1 MLTLIIVIVLLL
13 TGLLMPKNS
22 KVSILGWIYLGWI
35 SVTAPTNYLG
45 DYLAY
50 KSVYNDLY
58 AYQGIFESGYTFL
71 EKIGNQSGLVFDQ
84 FRLLFVAVTIILFYI
99 GVSRFTKNHALFLAV
114 YIIAFYSYD
123 LIQMRSQFMIGLVL
137 VAFSSLIGEGNT
149 KIKVII
155 ATMLIYLAAQIHS
168 SGYIF
173 LFGIILFLSVKQF
186 KQLAQVLLPLTL
198 ITSILIPLLF
208 RSSLFMSFVNFL
220 GSMTGRN
227 VLADKL
233 LVLFTGG
240 VSSSLKLWYLIPLLL
255 AWFIIKVVVGTFGN
269 KDTSFLV
276 QQKYRILISGSI
288 IGFIGF
294 ALLSIAPDYSRLFRH
309 GMTFLIVLAAYFI
322 EQANQNKTLSQRRI
336 MVTSLV
342 ILFTCFA
349 FYVTSR
355 TWGPYAQWSIPF
367 ILKIY

>member
-35 SVTAPTNYLG
+35 SLTAPTNYLG

-149 KIKVII
+149 KIKVVI

-186 KQLAQVLLPLTL
+186 KQLVQALLPLTL

-208 RSSLFMSFVNFL
+208 KSSLFMSFVNLL

-227 VLADKL
+227 VLTDKL

-240 VSSSLKLWYLIPLLL
+240 VSSSLKLWYLVPLVL
-255 AWFIIKVVVGTFGN
+255 AWGIIKIVT
-269 KDTSFLV
+269 DTLDSENVPFSEK
-276 QQKYRILISGSI
+276 QKYRILISGSL

-294 ALLSIAPDYSRLFRH
+294 ALLSVAPDYSRLFRH
-309 GMTFLIVLAAYFI
+309 GMTFVIVLAAFFI
-322 EQANQNKTLSQRRI
+322 EQANQYKNLSQKRI
-336 MVTSLV
+336 IVTCLI
-342 ILFTCFA
+342 ILFSGFS
-349 FYVTSR
+349 FYATYR
-355 TWGPYAQWSIPF
+355 TWGPYAQEAIPF